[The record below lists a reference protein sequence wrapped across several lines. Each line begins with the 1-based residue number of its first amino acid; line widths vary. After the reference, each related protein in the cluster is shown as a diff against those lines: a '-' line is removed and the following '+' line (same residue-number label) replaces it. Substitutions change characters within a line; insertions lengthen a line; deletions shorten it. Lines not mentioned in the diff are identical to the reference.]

1 MNDKKKKD
9 LPLIAVQ
16 CVTALLG
23 AVNLLIGGK
32 YELLIFYG
40 VLMFFSIPCLYFN
53 DSICRM
59 LTRQGHGKRP
69 PTEDDY
75 EPSETELKLGKIIE
89 WTVFCIAL
97 VIAIASSF

>member
-9 LPLIAVQ
+9 LLLIAVQ

-23 AVNLLIGGK
+23 AVSLLLGGK

-40 VLMFFSIPCLYFN
+40 ILMFFSIFCLYFN
-53 DSICRM
+53 DSICRT
-59 LTRQGHGKRP
+59 LTRQGHWKRP

-75 EPSETELKLGKIIE
+75 TPSETELKAGKIIE
-89 WTVFCIAL
+89 WVVFCIAL
-97 VIAIASSF
+97 IVAIAASF

>member
-9 LPLIAVQ
+9 LLLIAVQ

-23 AVNLLIGGK
+23 AVNLLLGGK

-40 VLMFFSIPCLYFN
+40 ILMFFSIFCLYFN
-53 DSICRM
+53 DSLCRT
-59 LTRQGHGKRP
+59 LTRQGRWKRP

-75 EPSETELKLGKIIE
+75 TPSETELKAGKIIE
-89 WTVFCIAL
+89 WVVFCIAL
-97 VIAIASSF
+97 IVAIAASF